1 MDEKVVTV
9 FFFYKKNKIK
19 YIIYETM
26 KIIKNIVIQ
35 NYSTSWSEL
44 IKISQIIR
52 FVQIIYLVN
61 HT

>member
-1 MDEKVVTV
+1 
-9 FFFYKKNKIK
+9 
-19 YIIYETM
+19 M